1 LGNVELTMTAAHFP
15 HLFEPIALGPRRAK
29 NRIMRVATTAN
40 LADGN
45 KVGPRVLSFYKTL
58 AKGGVGTIV
67 TEALR
72 AQAEDPFGPG
82 ALVIF
87 DRSGIAGLRQIAD
100 ACHAEGALLIG
111 QLNMG
116 GRQHL
121 ASRVPPFTIAP
132 SAIAC
137 PRSGGVP
144 HELTTREVRE
154 TIEIYIMCAV
164 HCMEAGMD
172 GVEIH
177 GAQGHL
183 IQQFVSPFSN
193 QRDDAYGGSL
203 ENRLRF
209 PREILQGVR
218 QRLGK
223 RAVVGYRM
231 GVEEFTDG
239 GLAIDDTI
247 EIGRQFVEDGLVDYL
262 SLSQGNFNSIE
273 THLPDRHWPLLT
285 YQDLHK
291 RFMAVA
297 QGVPVIASTR
307 IQGPEQ
313 AEEAIANGEADMVG
327 MCRALLVDP
336 DWPKKAARGDA
347 TRIRRCIACNQC
359 WAWIS
364 VGEPIACATNPVAGR
379 EHIWGPLER
388 DRAEVAHR
396 VMIIG
401 GGPAGLEAARVAAS
415 RGHAVTLFERHDRLG
430 GRLRDVHDI
439 QFHGEMAN
447 LLNFLVPEVQ
457 RANVEVKLGQTV
469 DAELVI
475 DTAPD
480 HVVIATGA
488 DGFAPDVEGD
498 GSVQVISSDGP
509 LQLENAR
516 DRRVLVVDADGYYW
530 TEAMVESVIEQ
541 GAQPLVIA
549 RVFEVGRELPAVS
562 RIAFLRE
569 IDKAGG
575 EVRANTYLSHIE
587 NGSVVLKNYLT
598 GRPETIDDI
607 AAVVWVG
614 AAKSNDGLARALHD
628 AGFPRERIH
637 VVGDAFSPR
646 RLANALTEAHRI
658 GREIGSPKRV

>member
-1 LGNVELTMTAAHFP
+1 MASLQFP
-15 HLFEPIALGPRRAK
+15 HLFKPIQLGPRQAK

-45 KVGPRVLSFYKTL
+45 KVGPRVLAFYKTL
-58 AKGGVGTIV
+58 AKGGAGTIV

-72 AQAEDPFGPG
+72 VQAEDPFGPG

-87 DRSGIAGLRQIAD
+87 DRTGIAGLRQISD

-154 TIEIYIMCAV
+154 IIEIYVMCAV

-193 QRDDAYGGSL
+193 RRNDEYGGSL

-209 PREILQGVR
+209 PREILSGVR

-239 GLAIDDTI
+239 GLAIDNTV
-247 EIGRQFVEDGLVDYL
+247 EIARQFVADGLVDYL

-273 THLPDRHWPLLT
+273 THLPDRHWPQLT

-297 QGVPVIASTR
+297 SGVPVIASTR

-313 AEEAIANGEADMVG
+313 AEAAIANGEADMVG
-327 MCRALLVDP
+327 MCRALLADP
-336 DWPKKAARGDA
+336 DWPRKAERGEA
-347 TRIRRCIACNQC
+347 QRIRRCISCNQC

-379 EHIWGPLER
+379 EHLWGPLER
-388 DRAEVAHR
+388 DRTEHAQR

-401 GGPAGLEAARVAAS
+401 GGPAGLEAARVAAT
-415 RGHAVTLFERHDRLG
+415 RGHSVTLYERHDTLG
-430 GRLRDVHDI
+430 GRLRLVHDI
-439 QFHGEMAN
+439 QFHGEMSN
-447 LLNFLVPEVQ
+447 LLNFLIPEVE
-457 RANVEVKLGQTV
+457 RLGIEIQLNQTI
-469 DAELVI
+469 DAEQII
-475 DTAPD
+475 DAAPD
-480 HVVIATGA
+480 QVVIATGA
-488 DGFAPDVEGD
+488 EGYAPDVEGD
-498 GSVQVISSDGP
+498 GSVPVVTSDGP
-509 LQLENAR
+509 LQLCDAQGR
-516 DRRVLVVDADGYYW
+516 FVIVVDADGYYW
-530 TEAMVESVIEQ
+530 TEAMVQSVIDQ
-541 GAQPLVIA
+541 GARPIVIA

-575 EVRANTYLSHIE
+575 AVRANTYLSHIE
-587 NGSVVLKNYLT
+587 GGGAVLGHYLT
-598 GRPETIDDI
+598 GRPKTVENV

-614 AAKSNDGLARALHD
+614 AARSNDTLARELNN
-628 AGFPRERIH
+628 AGFPRERMHII
-637 VVGDAFSPR
+637 GDAFSPR
-646 RLANALTEAHRI
+646 RLSNALTEAHRV
-658 GREIGSPKRV
+658 GRQIGSPKLI